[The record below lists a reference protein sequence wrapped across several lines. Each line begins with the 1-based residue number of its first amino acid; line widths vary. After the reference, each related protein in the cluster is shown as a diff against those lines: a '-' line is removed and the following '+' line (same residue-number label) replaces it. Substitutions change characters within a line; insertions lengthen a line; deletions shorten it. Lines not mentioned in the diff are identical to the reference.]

1 MNFWSLSWLMVMW
14 KMSNPSGLDVDCLD
28 FMVSF
33 EYFAGNRTYPL
44 PRHFERWFSFSH
56 HKSMGFQQKPM
67 GFQQESMG
75 FHQIM
80 ILNQKET
87 HWDRIQLLN
96 FLATLENN
104 IELNHIPEKV
114 VDFHC
119 RFCKRFQTVFFD
131 DHLLTT
137 RQNSVLPET
146 QRLLILSYSLSR
158 RGLQSKRCQPS
169 WFLWGGWWLD
179 VVSG

>member
-1 MNFWSLSWLMVMW
+1 MVMW

-44 PRHFERWFSFSH
+44 PRHFERWFSCSH

-87 HWDRIQLLN
+87 YGDRIQLLN
-96 FLATLENN
+96 FWQLWKPTLNWIIFQKSRGFPLLFLQRFPN
-104 IELNHIPEKV
+104 GFFRWLF
-114 VDFHC
+114 VDHSAKL
-119 RFCKRFQTVFFD
+119 RVARDSKAFD
-131 DHLLTT
+131 
-137 RQNSVLPET
+137 P
-146 QRLLILSYSLSR
+146 ILFNLRGANQADSY
-158 RGLQSKRCQPS
+158 GE
-169 WFLWGGWWLD
+169 GG
-179 VVSG
+179 G